1 MMFPK
6 LFRKETTTS
15 EQNGMTS
22 ATEYEF
28 CPRCD
33 ANLTLQKGYSNE
45 LPNWICKGCGEMLIN
60 PAIDSDI
67 IWICDK
73 CGATLNIQEGFNDE
87 CGNWKC
93 TQCGF
98 ENAINDD
105 EVYAS
110 DDEYQAEMNNP
121 YRGLSD
127 EEILEIMEYEEIDNI
142 AGRDD
147 ITLVRDRDSKLYV
160 RKILKT
166 FDIDVI
172 NYLYENPVSNMPRI
186 KAVYKAEN
194 YLILI
199 EEYIEGTNL
208 EDVISVGPL
217 GQEKAIEVALS
228 VSKILKQ
235 LHELTR
241 PVIHRDIKPSN
252 IIISST
258 GEMYLLDVNVAKWYK
273 EGEQEDTTLLGTKD
287 YAAPE
292 QYGFG
297 FSASSA
303 KTDIYA
309 LGILLNVMITGKLP
323 KEEKAAGD
331 IWPVIEHCISIEQA
345 DRYNDDELISALE
358 SL

>member
-15 EQNGMTS
+15 EQNDMTS
-22 ATEYEF
+22 AAEYEF

-33 ANLTLQKGYSNE
+33 ANLTLQKGYSND

-73 CGATLNIQEGFNDE
+73 CGVTLNIQEGFNDE
-87 CGNWKC
+87 CGSWKC

-147 ITLVRDRDSKLYV
+147 ITLERGRDSILYV

-172 NYLYENPVSNMPRI
+172 SYLYENPVSNMPRI

-194 YLILI
+194 FLILI

-208 EDVISVGPL
+208 EDAISVGPL

-235 LHELTR
+235 LHELAR

-252 IIISST
+252 IIISNS
-258 GEMYLLDVNVAKWYK
+258 GEVYLLDVNVAKWYK

-323 KEEKAAGD
+323 KEEKAVGD
-331 IWPVIEHCISIEQA
+331 VWSVIEHCISIEQA
-345 DRYNDDELISALE
+345 DRYNDDELIVALE